1 MAHTI
6 PTAVSALGDAFE
18 AVLLDS
24 ARVTS
29 IDIGAD
35 ATVTHGLADETTLLM
50 IAVGPDASAAAVT
63 VFRGEVFSAAKAWP
77 LSPGYHPF
85 GVPGGSRSLHFSA
98 SADTVITV
106 LEN

>member
-1 MAHTI
+1 MANTI
-6 PTAVSALGDAFE
+6 DSAVSTTGDAFQ

-24 ARVTS
+24 SRVTS
-29 IDIGAD
+29 IDVSAD
-35 ATVTHGLADETTLLM
+35 ATVTHELREETTLLF
-50 IAVGPDASAAAVT
+50 IAVGLDAVGAS
-63 VFRGEVFSAAKAWP
+63 VFRGDAFDASKAWP